1 MIKTS
6 TQNELIQY
14 VYNEL
19 ADDAFEQLEVAL
31 GQDMELVAGFSELLL
46 MQQLLDDAAKAP
58 RQQAIDNILNY
69 SKSLSLQSN

>member
-19 ADDAFEQLEVAL
+19 AADAREQLETAL
-31 GQDMELVAGFSELLL
+31 VHDNELADNCSDLLL
-46 MQQLLDDAAKAP
+46 IHRLLDGALKSP
-58 RQQAIDNILNY
+58 GQRSVNNILNY
-69 SKSLSLQSN
+69 SKNLSLQS

>member
-19 ADDAFEQLEVAL
+19 ADDACEQLEAAFMH
-31 GQDMELVAGFSELLL
+31 DDELAEGCSELLL
-46 MQQLLDDAAKAP
+46 IQNLLDGALKSP
-58 RQQAIDNILNY
+58 SERSVQSILSY
-69 SKSLSLQSN
+69 SKSLSLQS

>member
-19 ADDAFEQLEVAL
+19 AEDASKQMEAVFMQDDEIAESC
-31 GQDMELVAGFSELLL
+31 SELLL
-46 MQQLLDDAAKAP
+46 LQNLLDDTLKTPHERAV
-58 RQQAIDNILNY
+58 RNILNY
-69 SKSLSLQSN
+69 SKSLSLQS

>member
-19 ADDAFEQLEVAL
+19 AEDASRHLEKALMQDD
-31 GQDMELVAGFSELLL
+31 ELAESCAELLL
-46 MQQLLDDAAKAP
+46 IQNLLNDALKSP
-58 RQQAIDNILNY
+58 RTRAVDNILHY
-69 SKSLSLQSN
+69 SRSLTMQS

>member
-14 VYNEL
+14 AYNEL
-19 ADDAFEQLEVAL
+19 ADDACEQLETA
-31 GQDMELVAGFSELLL
+31 L
-46 MQQLLDDAAKAP
+46 MQDTELAEGCSDLLILQQMLNEAVKAP

-69 SKSLSLQSN
+69 SKSLSLQS

>member
-19 ADDAFEQLEVAL
+19 ADDACEQLEAEFMR
-31 GQDMELVAGFSELLL
+31 DKELAEGCSELL
-46 MQQLLDDAAKAP
+46 QIHNLLDSTLKSPSERAV
-58 RQQAIDNILNY
+58 QNILSY
-69 SKSLSLQSN
+69 SKSLSLQS

>member
-19 ADDAFEQLEVAL
+19 ADEAFEQLELAL
-31 GQDMELVAGFSELLL
+31 AQDMELADSCSELLL
-46 MQQLLDDAAKAP
+46 MQQLLNDAAKAP
-58 RQQAIDNILNY
+58 RQQAIDTILNY
-69 SKSLSLQSN
+69 SKSFSLQS

>member
-19 ADDAFEQLEVAL
+19 ADDACEQLEVAL
-31 GQDMELVAGFSELLL
+31 MHDNELAEGCSDFLLI
-46 MQQLLDDAAKAP
+46 QRLLDGATKSPSD
-58 RQQAIDNILNY
+58 RAINNILNY
-69 SKSLSLQSN
+69 SKRFSLQS

>member
-19 ADDAFEQLEVAL
+19 ADNASEQMETAFM
-31 GQDMELVAGFSELLL
+31 QDNEIAESCSELLQL
-46 MQQLLDDAAKAP
+46 QSLLDNALKTPHERAV
-58 RQQAIDNILNY
+58 RNILNY
-69 SKSLSLQSN
+69 SKSLSLQS

>member
-19 ADDAFEQLEVAL
+19 AEDARTQLEAVL
-31 GQDMELVAGFSELLL
+31 MHDHELAESCSELLE
-46 MQQLLDDAAKAP
+46 MQFLLQNAMKSP
-58 RQQAIDNILNY
+58 SERAISNIFTY
-69 SKSLSLQSN
+69 SKSLSLQS

>member
-19 ADDAFEQLEVAL
+19 AVDACEQLEAAFMH
-31 GQDMELVAGFSELLL
+31 DDELAESCSELL
-46 MQQLLDDAAKAP
+46 QIQNLLDSALKTP
-58 RQQAIDNILNY
+58 HERTVQNILNY
-69 SKSLSLQSN
+69 SKSLSLQS

>member
-19 ADDAFEQLEVAL
+19 AEDACTQLESAFM
-31 GQDMELVAGFSELLL
+31 QDDELAEGCSELLML
-46 MQQLLDDAAKAP
+46 QQLLDEVAQAP
-58 RQQAIDNILNY
+58 ARRAVNNILSY
-69 SKSLSLQSN
+69 SKSLSLQS

>member
-19 ADDAFEQLEVAL
+19 ADDARKQLEIAL
-31 GQDMELVAGFSELLL
+31 MHDNELADDCSDLLL
-46 MQQLLDDAAKAP
+46 IQRLLDDATKSP
-58 RQQAIDNILNY
+58 SDRAINNILNY
-69 SKSLSLQSN
+69 SKSLSLQS

>member
-19 ADDAFEQLEVAL
+19 ADDAREQLEVAL
-31 GQDMELVAGFSELLL
+31 MHDNELADDCSDLLL
-46 MQQLLDDAAKAP
+46 IQRLLDGATKSPSD
-58 RQQAIDNILNY
+58 RVINNILNY
-69 SKSLSLQSN
+69 SKSLSLQS

>member
-19 ADDAFEQLEVAL
+19 AEDACEQLEVAFMH
-31 GQDMELVAGFSELLL
+31 DDELAESCSELL
-46 MQQLLDDAAKAP
+46 QIQNLLDDALKSPHKRAV
-58 RQQAIDNILNY
+58 QNILNY
-69 SKSLSLQSN
+69 SKSLSLQS

>member
-19 ADDAFEQLEVAL
+19 ADDAREQLEIAL
-31 GQDMELVAGFSELLL
+31 MHDNELADDCSDLLL
-46 MQQLLDDAAKAP
+46 IQRLLDGATKSPSD
-58 RQQAIDNILNY
+58 RSINNILNY
-69 SKSLSLQSN
+69 SKSLSLQS

>member
-19 ADDAFEQLEVAL
+19 ADDVREQLEVAL
-31 GQDMELVAGFSELLL
+31 MHDNELADDCSDLLL
-46 MQQLLDDAAKAP
+46 IQRLLDGATKSPSD
-58 RQQAIDNILNY
+58 RSINNILNY
-69 SKSLSLQSN
+69 SKSLSLQS

>member
-19 ADDAFEQLEVAL
+19 ADDACAQLESAFM
-31 GQDMELVAGFSELLL
+31 QDNELAEGCSDLL
-46 MQQLLDDAAKAP
+46 MFQQLLNEVTQTPAKRAVN
-58 RQQAIDNILNY
+58 NILSY
-69 SKSLSLQSN
+69 SKSLSLQS

>member
-19 ADDAFEQLEVAL
+19 ADDAFEQLELAL
-31 GQDMELVAGFSELLL
+31 AQDMELADSCSELLL
-46 MQQLLDDAAKAP
+46 MQQLLNDAAKAP

>member
-14 VYNEL
+14 AYNEL
-19 ADDAFEQLEVAL
+19 ADDACEQLEA
-31 GQDMELVAGFSELLL
+31 AL
-46 MQQLLDDAAKAP
+46 MQDTELAEGCSDLLILQQMLDEAVKAP

-69 SKSLSLQSN
+69 SKSLSLQS